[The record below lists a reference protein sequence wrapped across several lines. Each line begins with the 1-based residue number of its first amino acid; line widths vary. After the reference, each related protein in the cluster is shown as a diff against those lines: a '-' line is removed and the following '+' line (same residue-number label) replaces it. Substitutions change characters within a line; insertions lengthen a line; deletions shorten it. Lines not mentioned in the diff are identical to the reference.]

1 MRPQGFESATRP
13 PLFWAEAG
21 CIIECGRNDAD
32 VRCGSNPES
41 LLSALMSGL
50 AGCRHDRQERFV
62 RCTHVASGLKFA
74 DTGT

>member
-21 CIIECGRNDAD
+21 CIKSAGEMMPMSN
-32 VRCGSNPES
+32 CGSNPES

-50 AGCRHDRQERFV
+50 AGCRHGRQEQFV
-62 RCTHVASGLKFA
+62 RCTHMLRG
-74 DTGT
+74 